1 MSELRDVYILEA
13 VRTPIGRIRG
23 ALRDVRPD
31 DLLAAVLK
39 AALDRTQIR
48 GAMVDE
54 VIAGCANQAGED
66 NRNVA
71 RMAALLAGLPN
82 SVPGVT
88 VNRLCASGLE
98 AINQGARQIAVGEA
112 DVVLA
117 GGVESMTRAPLVMGK
132 PQDAYEG
139 GNRTVYDS
147 SLGWRFPNT
156 RMEQLFPLE
165 QMGET
170 AENLAEQVGID
181 RESQDRWAL
190 RSHQRALA
198 AEAEGRFN
206 DERVPV
212 MVQKRKGDPELVD
225 RDEGP
230 RADTSLEQLAKLK
243 PAFRKTGTVTAGN
256 SSTLNDGAACVV
268 LASASA
274 MKNLGVPP
282 LARWVGAQSAGVNPR
297 IMGIGPVPAIEKLLA
312 RHQLTL
318 RDLDLLEI
326 NEAFSAQVLAVLAR
340 LGADEEVSARTNVN
354 GGAIAL
360 GHPLGASGARILTS
374 VVHELKRRG
383 GKRAI
388 ASLCVGVGQGVAT
401 LVEAV

>member
-1 MSELRDVYILEA
+1 MNELRQVFILEA

-23 ALRDVRPD
+23 GLRDVRPD
-31 DLLAAVLK
+31 DLFAAVIK
-39 AALDRTQIR
+39 AALERTGIS
-48 GAMVDE
+48 GASVDE

-71 RMAALLAGLPN
+71 RMGLLLAGMPN
-82 SVPGVT
+82 AVPGVT

-98 AINQGARQIAVGEA
+98 AVNQGARQIACGEA
-112 DVVLA
+112 EIVLA
-117 GGVESMTRAPLVMGK
+117 GGVESMTRAPFVMAK
-132 PQDAYEG
+132 SQDAYEG

-147 SLGWRFPNT
+147 SLGWRFPNQ

-170 AENLAEQVGID
+170 AENLAEQIGID
-181 RESQDRWAL
+181 RESQDRFAL
-190 RSHQRALA
+190 QSHQKAVA
-198 AEAEGRFN
+198 AEREGRFD

-212 MVQKRKGDPELVD
+212 MVQKKKGEGELVE

-230 RADTSLEQLAKLK
+230 RAETSYEKLAELK
-243 PAFRKTGTVTAGN
+243 PAFRKPGTVTAGN

-268 LASASA
+268 LASGAA

-282 LARWVGAQSAGVNPR
+282 LARWVGSQSAGVNPR
-297 IMGIGPVPAIEKLLA
+297 IMGVGPVPAIEKLLA
-312 RHQLTL
+312 RSRLSLH
-318 RDLDLLEI
+318 DIDLLEI
-326 NEAFSAQVLAVLAR
+326 NEAFAAQVLGVLRR
-340 LGADEEVSARTNVN
+340 LGADEEIASRVNVN

-360 GHPLGASGARILTS
+360 GHPLGASGARILTTL
-374 VVHELKRRG
+374 VHEMRRRG
-383 GKRAI
+383 AARGI

-401 LVEAV
+401 LVEAP

>member
-1 MSELRDVYILEA
+1 
-13 VRTPIGRIRG
+13 
-23 ALRDVRPD
+23 
-31 DLLAAVLK
+31 
-39 AALDRTQIR
+39 
-48 GAMVDE
+48 
-54 VIAGCANQAGED
+54 
-66 NRNVA
+66 
-71 RMAALLAGLPN
+71 
-82 SVPGVT
+82 VT

>member
-1 MSELRDVYILEA
+1 MNELRDVYILEA